1 MISKSCL
8 AKILVGLVETNDAD
22 LVDDDSILSSDVCA
36 VDDRSSIR
44 QLRNNVQ
51 LLYRKF
57 DYTASPEFIAKTE
70 GKSDEY
76 VAMLTKRMR
85 DPQKRA
91 QHRQTYARSIAS
103 MLSDDR
109 VYELTA
115 PNHHK
120 ILDDL
125 RAGFK
130 LVKNPEVT
138 NAG

>member
-1 MISKSCL
+1 MLSKSCL
-8 AKILVGLVETNDAD
+8 AKFLVGLVETNDAD
-22 LVDDDSILSSDVCA
+22 LVDDDSILSIDVCA
-36 VDDRSSIR
+36 VNDRSAIR
-44 QLRNNVQ
+44 QLGNNIE
-51 LLYRKF
+51 LLYREF
-57 DYTASPEFIAKTE
+57 DYTASPEFIATTE

-76 VAMLTKRMR
+76 VAMLKKRLR
-85 DPQKRA
+85 DPEKRV
-91 QHRQTYARSIAS
+91 QHRETYAQSIAS

-130 LVKNPEVT
+130 LVENPDVT
-138 NAG
+138 NAE